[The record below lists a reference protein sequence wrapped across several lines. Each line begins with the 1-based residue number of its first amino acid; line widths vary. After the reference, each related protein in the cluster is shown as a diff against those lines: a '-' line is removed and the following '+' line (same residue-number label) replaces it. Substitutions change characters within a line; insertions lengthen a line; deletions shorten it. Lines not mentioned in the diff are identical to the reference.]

1 MAAALEGI
9 ITSKLMHE
17 ATTRDAFPHMKDSV
31 FLQSGGGGGGGES
44 RGGVGRREG
53 RDHAAA
59 DDDDDEGDDAVS
71 RFWETLRG
79 CDALLEELPE
89 LLNECKAA
97 IRKRSALPMLVE
109 SELRYAPGT
118 RGVTS
123 SPAPPPPA
131 DPTRRPHSASPHPP
145 HPPTTHSQI
154 RAADRGTQGRGGA
167 EKSVQVGGQR
177 AACG

>member
-1 MAAALEGI
+1 VAAALEGI

-31 FLQSGGGGGGGES
+31 FLQSGGGGES
-44 RGGVGRREG
+44 QGGVGRREG

-59 DDDDDEGDDAVS
+59 DGDDDEGDAVS

-118 RGVTS
+118 RGFHFVTR
-123 SPAPPPPA
+123 PPQR
-131 DPTRRPHSASPHPP
+131 DPTRRPHSASRPPP

-154 RAADRGTQGRGGA
+154 RAADRGTPGRGGA

-177 AACG
+177 AAGG

>member
-31 FLQSGGGGGGGES
+31 FLQSGGGGGGGGGES
-44 RGGVGRREG
+44 RGGVG

-59 DDDDDEGDDAVS
+59 DDDEGDDAMS

-123 SPAPPPPA
+123 SPAPPPGRP
-131 DPTRRPHSASPHPP
+131 DPTTSLRVT
-145 HPPTTHSQI
+145 PPTHYTLS
-154 RAADRGTQGRGGA
+154 DTRG
-167 EKSVQVGGQR
+167 
-177 AACG
+177 